1 MFTRKSRKTANRI
14 DTLIGAGTRIEG
26 DVVFSG
32 GLRID
37 GEIRG
42 NVRGS
47 GAEPSMLVLSEQGRI
62 EGSVQV
68 SHAVISG
75 TVLGPITVES
85 SLELHAPARIT
96 GNVSYDKLEI
106 HHGAVVLGHLEH
118 AASATR
124 TVELKLAKSN

>member
-1 MFTRKSRKTANRI
+1 MFSKKPRKTANRI
-14 DTLIGAGTRIEG
+14 DSLIAEGTRIEG

-32 GLRID
+32 GLRVD
-37 GEIRG
+37 GEIHG

-47 GAEPSMLVLSEQGRI
+47 GSEPCMLVLSERGRI
-62 EGSVQV
+62 EGSVHV

-75 TVLGPITVES
+75 TVQGPITAET

-118 AASATR
+118 AGSATR